1 MAGGFAMTIRL
12 IPDDQ
17 WFRSRKKNGVL
28 AGSPLTYFGVTD
40 AGSRI
45 LDAIETNSML
55 PENHAQLTDRM
66 LATGAV
72 HPVPNSLA
80 AFSEITVVIP
90 AYITNSESHAD
101 LKKLVAC
108 LSGLTIIIVDDA
120 SPHAVNIEDARIIRH
135 DTNKG
140 PGAARNT
147 GIAAVTS
154 AVVAFVDTD
163 VTVTSQQIATLAAYV
178 IDTPIGAVAP
188 RITCTNDQTFIGEF
202 ESHHSP
208 LDLGPIPAL
217 VRPMSRVSYLPA
229 TVLICNVHLLRN
241 AGGFDDSIRMGED
254 VDLVWRFIENG
265 ISCRYVPSIECPH
278 LPRSTMRKMLK
289 QRYDYGTSAA
299 LLDQRHPRA
308 ASPLRANALL
318 LTTATTVLMGYVYF
332 AMILVVPTMVY
343 FMISLRSTSIP
354 IATRTQLAW
363 KGLVSTTRLLARA
376 IMRAWWPLFFVMSIF
391 SLRLGV
397 MLTFSAFVPPIVG
410 LLRKKPG
417 YPIRYLVMRI
427 LENLAYGTGV
437 WAGAIRARS
446 LRCLL
451 PVITVRRSVAR

>member
-1 MAGGFAMTIRL
+1 MTLRL

-17 WFRSRKKNGVL
+17 WFRSKNGNGVL

-40 AGSRI
+40 AGSKI

-80 AFSEITVVIP
+80 ALTDITVVIP
-90 AYITNSESHAD
+90 AYITSSESHAD
-101 LKKLVAC
+101 LKKLVAS
-108 LSGLTIIIVDDA
+108 LAGLTIIIVDDA
-120 SPHAVNIEDARIIRH
+120 SPHSVNIDGARVLRH

-140 PGAARNT
+140 PGASRNT
-147 GIAAVTS
+147 GIEAVTTT
-154 AVVAFVDTD
+154 VVACVDTD
-163 VTVTSQQIATLAAYV
+163 VMVSTQQVAILAAYI
-178 IDTPIGAVAP
+178 IDTHVGAVAP
-188 RITCTNDQTFIGEF
+188 RITCTNDQTFISEF

-229 TVLICNVHLLRN
+229 TVLVCNVQLLRN

-254 VDLVWRFIENG
+254 VDLVWRLIENG

-278 LPRSTMRKMLK
+278 SPRSTMRKMLK

-318 LTTATTVLMGYVYF
+318 LTTATTVLMGYIYF

-354 IATRTQLAW
+354 MATRTQLAW
-363 KGLVSTTRLLARA
+363 KGLVSTTRLFARA
-376 IMRAWWPLFFVMSIF
+376 IMRVWWPLFFVASVV

-427 LENLAYGTGV
+427 LENLAYGAGV

>member
-1 MAGGFAMTIRL
+1 
-12 IPDDQ
+12 
-17 WFRSRKKNGVL
+17 
-28 AGSPLTYFGVTD
+28 
-40 AGSRI
+40 
-45 LDAIETNSML
+45 
-55 PENHAQLTDRM
+55 

-80 AFSEITVVIP
+80 ALSEITVVIP

-101 LKKLVAC
+101 LKKLVAS
-108 LSGLTIIIVDDA
+108 LVGLTIIIVDDA

-188 RITCTNDQTFIGEF
+188 RITCTNNQTFIGEF

-229 TVLICNVHLLRN
+229 TVLVCNVHLLRN

-308 ASPLRANALL
+308 AAPLRANALL

>member
-1 MAGGFAMTIRL
+1 MTIRL

-17 WFRSRKKNGVL
+17 WFRSRDKNGVL

-45 LDAIETNSML
+45 LDAIETNSTL
-55 PENHAQLTDRM
+55 PENHAQLTDRL

-72 HPVPNSLA
+72 HPVSNNPA
-80 AFSEITVVIP
+80 ALSEITVVIP
-90 AYITNSESHAD
+90 AYITSSESHAD
-101 LKKLVAC
+101 LKKLVAS
-108 LSGLTIIIVDDA
+108 LGGLTIIIVDDA
-120 SPHAVNIEDARIIRH
+120 SPHAVNIDGARVLRH

-154 AVVAFVDTD
+154 TVVACVDTD
-163 VTVTSQQIATLAAYV
+163 VMVSTKQIAALAAYV
-178 IDTPIGAVAP
+178 IDTPVGAVAP
-188 RITCTNDQTFIGEF
+188 RITCTNDHTFIGEF

-229 TVLICNVHLLRN
+229 TVLVCNVQLLRN

-254 VDLVWRFIENG
+254 VDLVWRLIENG

-278 LPRSTMRKMLK
+278 TPRSSMRKMLK
-289 QRYDYGTSAA
+289 QRYEYGTSAA

-318 LTTATTVLMGYVYF
+318 LTTAATVLMGYVYF
-332 AMILVVPTMVY
+332 AMILVVPTMAY
-343 FMISLRSTSIP
+343 FSISLRSTSIP
-354 IATRTQLAW
+354 LATRTQLAW

-376 IMRAWWPLFFVMSIF
+376 IMRAWWPLFFVTSIF

-397 MLTFSAFVPPIVG
+397 MLTFSVFVPPIVG

-427 LENLAYGTGV
+427 LENLAYGAGV

>member
-1 MAGGFAMTIRL
+1 MTIRL

-17 WFRSRKKNGVL
+17 WFRSRNKNGVL

-45 LDAIETNSML
+45 LDAIETNSTL
-55 PENHAQLTDRM
+55 PENHAQLTDRL

-72 HPVPNSLA
+72 HPVSNNPA
-80 AFSEITVVIP
+80 ALSEITVVSP
-90 AYITNSESHAD
+90 AYITSSESHAD
-101 LKKLVAC
+101 LKKLVAS
-108 LSGLTIIIVDDA
+108 LGGLTIIIVDDA
-120 SPHAVNIEDARIIRH
+120 SPHAVNIEDARTIRH
-135 DTNKG
+135 DTNRG

-147 GIAAVTS
+147 GIAAVTTT
-154 AVVAFVDTD
+154 VVACVDTD
-163 VTVTSQQIATLAAYV
+163 VMVSTQQIAALAAYV
-178 IDTPIGAVAP
+178 IDTPVGAVAP
-188 RITCTNDQTFIGEF
+188 RITCTNDHTFIGEF

-229 TVLICNVHLLRN
+229 TVLVCNVQLLRN

-254 VDLVWRFIENG
+254 VDLVWRLIENG

-278 LPRSTMRKMLK
+278 TPRSSMRKMLK
-289 QRYDYGTSAA
+289 QRYEYGTSAA

-332 AMILVVPTMVY
+332 AMILVVPTMAY
-343 FMISLRSTSIP
+343 FSISLRSTSIP
-354 IATRTQLAW
+354 LATRTQLAW

-376 IMRAWWPLFFVMSIF
+376 IMRAWWPLFFVTSIF

>member
-1 MAGGFAMTIRL
+1 MTVRL

-17 WFRSRKKNGVL
+17 WFRSHNKNGVL

-40 AGSRI
+40 AGSKI
-45 LDAIETNSML
+45 LDAIETNSLL
-55 PENHAQLTDRM
+55 PENHAQLTDRL

-72 HPVPNSLA
+72 HPMPKNTA
-80 AFSEITVVIP
+80 ALSDITVVIP
-90 AYITNSESHAD
+90 AYITSSESLAD
-101 LKKLVAC
+101 LKKLVTSLA
-108 LSGLTIIIVDDA
+108 GLTIVIVDDA
-120 SPHAVNIEDARIIRH
+120 SPHAVNIDGARVIRH

-147 GIAAVTS
+147 GIATVTT
-154 AVVAFVDTD
+154 AVVACVDTD
-163 VTVTSQQIATLAAYV
+163 VMVTSQQIATLAAYV
-178 IDTPIGAVAP
+178 IDAHVGAVAP
-188 RITCTNDQTFIGEF
+188 RITCTNNRTFISEF

-229 TVLICNVHLLRN
+229 TVLVCDVQLLRN

-254 VDLVWRFIENG
+254 VDLVWRLIENG

-278 LPRSTMRKMLK
+278 TPRSSMRKILK

-299 LLDQRHPRA
+299 LLDHRHPRA

-376 IMRAWWPLFFVMSIF
+376 IMRAWWPLFFIASVV

-427 LENLAYGTGV
+427 LENLAYGAGV

>member
-1 MAGGFAMTIRL
+1 
-12 IPDDQ
+12 
-17 WFRSRKKNGVL
+17 
-28 AGSPLTYFGVTD
+28 
-40 AGSRI
+40 
-45 LDAIETNSML
+45 
-55 PENHAQLTDRM
+55 

-80 AFSEITVVIP
+80 ALSEITVVIP
-90 AYITNSESHAD
+90 AYITNSESQAD
-101 LKKLVAC
+101 LKKLVAS
-108 LSGLTIIIVDDA
+108 LVGLTIIIVDDA

-188 RITCTNDQTFIGEF
+188 RITCTNNQTFIGEF

-229 TVLICNVHLLRN
+229 TVLVCNVHLLRN

-308 ASPLRANALL
+308 ASPLRANVLL

>member
-1 MAGGFAMTIRL
+1 MTLRL
-12 IPDDQ
+12 IPDDK
-17 WFRSRKKNGVL
+17 WFRSKNGNGVL

-40 AGSRI
+40 AGSKI

-80 AFSEITVVIP
+80 ALTDITVVIP
-90 AYITNSESHAD
+90 AYITSSESHAD
-101 LKKLVAC
+101 LKKLVAS
-108 LSGLTIIIVDDA
+108 LAGLTIIIVDDA
-120 SPHAVNIEDARIIRH
+120 SPHSVNIDGARVLRH

-140 PGAARNT
+140 PGASRNT
-147 GIAAVTS
+147 GIEAVTTT
-154 AVVAFVDTD
+154 VVACVDTD
-163 VTVTSQQIATLAAYV
+163 VMVSTQQVAILAAYI
-178 IDTPIGAVAP
+178 IDTHVGAVAP
-188 RITCTNDQTFIGEF
+188 RITCTNDQTFISEF

-229 TVLICNVHLLRN
+229 TVLVCNVQLLRN

-254 VDLVWRFIENG
+254 VDLVWRLIENG

-278 LPRSTMRKMLK
+278 SPRSTMRKMLK

-299 LLDQRHPRA
+299 LLDQRYPRA

-318 LTTATTVLMGYVYF
+318 LTTATTVLMGYIYF

-354 IATRTQLAW
+354 MATRTQLAW
-363 KGLVSTTRLLARA
+363 KGLVSTTRLFARA
-376 IMRAWWPLFFVMSIF
+376 IMRVWWPLFFVASVV

-410 LLRKKPG
+410 LLRKKPD

-427 LENLAYGTGV
+427 LENLAYGAGV

>member
-17 WFRSRKKNGVL
+17 WFRSSKKNGVL

-80 AFSEITVVIP
+80 ALSEITVVIP
-90 AYITNSESHAD
+90 AYITNSESHED
-101 LKKLVAC
+101 LKKLVAS

-135 DTNKG
+135 ETNKG

-147 GIAAVTS
+147 GIAAVTT
-154 AVVAFVDTD
+154 AVVACVDTD
-163 VTVTSQQIATLAAYV
+163 VIVSTQQITTLAAYV
-178 IDTPIGAVAP
+178 IDTPVGAVAP

>member
-1 MAGGFAMTIRL
+1 
-12 IPDDQ
+12 
-17 WFRSRKKNGVL
+17 
-28 AGSPLTYFGVTD
+28 
-40 AGSRI
+40 
-45 LDAIETNSML
+45 
-55 PENHAQLTDRM
+55 
-66 LATGAV
+66 
-72 HPVPNSLA
+72 
-80 AFSEITVVIP
+80 
-90 AYITNSESHAD
+90 
-101 LKKLVAC
+101 
-108 LSGLTIIIVDDA
+108 
-120 SPHAVNIEDARIIRH
+120 
-135 DTNKG
+135 
-140 PGAARNT
+140 
-147 GIAAVTS
+147 
-154 AVVAFVDTD
+154 
-163 VTVTSQQIATLAAYV
+163 
-178 IDTPIGAVAP
+178 
-188 RITCTNDQTFIGEF
+188 
-202 ESHHSP
+202 
-208 LDLGPIPAL
+208 
-217 VRPMSRVSYLPA
+217 
-229 TVLICNVHLLRN
+229 
-241 AGGFDDSIRMGED
+241 
-254 VDLVWRFIENG
+254 
-265 ISCRYVPSIECPH
+265 
-278 LPRSTMRKMLK
+278 MRKMLK

-363 KGLVSTTRLLARA
+363 KGLLSTTRLFARA
-376 IMRAWWPLFFVMSIF
+376 IMRAWWPLFFIASVV

-427 LENLAYGTGV
+427 LENLAYGAGV